1 MSANFANAAKI
12 FMEIAALKA
21 GPRNARCYAIKS
33 SLIGGICQDFLAT
46 LRAYIKGYS
55 GCFVNI

>member
-21 GPRNARCYAIKS
+21 ACEMVGKAGKW
-33 SLIGGICQDFLAT
+33 
-46 LRAYIKGYS
+46 
-55 GCFVNI
+55 

>member
-21 GPRNARCYAIKS
+21 GPRNARYYAIKS
-33 SLIGGICQDFLAT
+33 SLIAGICHDF
-46 LRAYIKGYS
+46 
-55 GCFVNI
+55 